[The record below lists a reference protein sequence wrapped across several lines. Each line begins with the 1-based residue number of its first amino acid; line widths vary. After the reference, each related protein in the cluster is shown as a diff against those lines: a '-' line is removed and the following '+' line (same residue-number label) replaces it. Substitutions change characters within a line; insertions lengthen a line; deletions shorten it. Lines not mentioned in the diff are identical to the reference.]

1 MGRTSFRWSC
11 AARSV
16 VAIQGVLVA
25 ALIIWALVTAAPGV
39 QGDAGSD
46 FLDEKETQVVL
57 IAKQVEVNDA
67 QTCGRL
73 LQLRRLELVQ
83 SCSGSGNCSR
93 YSCWPLLGESFQC
106 VDVTKNKY
114 CTSQSGNGSC
124 TQLRADYSK
133 SYIRLPPFAATE
145 LSSLPVEISNS
156 ICSQRQLDPTFQ
168 NISAPT
174 CFNLISGIFKLEQV
188 SVIFSTKFME
198 ENMSDCKNYDPR
210 IRPW

>member
-1 MGRTSFRWSC
+1 MGRNTFRWSC
-11 AARSV
+11 AAGSV

-25 ALIIWALVTAAPGV
+25 ALIIWALVAAAPGV

-46 FLDEKETQVVL
+46 FLDEKETQVAL
-57 IAKQVEVNDA
+57 LAKQVEVNDA
-67 QTCGRL
+67 QTC
-73 LQLRRLELVQ
+73 ELVQ

-93 YSCWPLLGESFQC
+93 YSCWPLLGESFKC
-106 VDVTKNKY
+106 VDVTNNKY
-114 CTSQSGNGSC
+114 CTSQSGNGTC
-124 TQLRADYSK
+124 TQVRADYSK

-145 LSSLPVEISNS
+145 LTSLPVEISNS

-174 CFNLISGIFKLEQV
+174 SFNLVYFGAVDGSFRGFPGRELNI
-188 SVIFSTKFME
+188 
-198 ENMSDCKNYDPR
+198 SDCLNYDPR

>member
-11 AARSV
+11 AAGSV

-25 ALIIWALVTAAPGV
+25 ALIIWALVTAAPGA

-46 FLDEKETQVVL
+46 FLDEKETQVML

-67 QTCGRL
+67 QTC
-73 LQLRRLELVQ
+73 ELVQ
-83 SCSGSGNCSR
+83 SCSGSGNCPR

-133 SYIRLPPFAATE
+133 SYIRLPPFAAME
-145 LSSLPVEISNS
+145 LSSFPVEISNS
-156 ICSQRQLDPTFQ
+156 ICSQRQLDPTFR

-174 CFNLISGIFKLEQV
+174 SFILMYFGAVDGSFRRFPGR
-188 SVIFSTKFME
+188 E
-198 ENMSDCKNYDPR
+198 ENTNDCQNYDPR